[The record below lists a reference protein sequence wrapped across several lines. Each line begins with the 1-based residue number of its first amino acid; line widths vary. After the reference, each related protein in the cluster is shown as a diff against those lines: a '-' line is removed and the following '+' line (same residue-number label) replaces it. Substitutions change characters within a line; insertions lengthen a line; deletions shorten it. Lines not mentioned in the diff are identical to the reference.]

1 MKAEDRTMKVRR
13 IVALLLLGFL
23 FTQTSYAQRV
33 EVVAKPHSSKRAS
46 IYSAI
51 LPGMGQVYNRQIWKV
66 PIIYALGATTTYIAI
81 DNYRN
86 SIKFKDEYFNR
97 LNGNTSQL
105 LSDYASY
112 SDESILS
119 LHEAYNKN
127 FQLGIIVTGAVYLL
141 NIVDAMV
148 YGHLFD
154 FNINEDLSA
163 RIQPFAFSCF
173 GTTAPQF
180 GMTLSIGIK

>member
-1 MKAEDRTMKVRR
+1 MKARR

-33 EVVAKPHSSKRAS
+33 EGGLKPHSSKRAS

-86 SIKFKDEYFNR
+86 SIKFKNEYFNR

-127 FQLGIIVTGAVYLL
+127 FQLNQSFFAKKAEELGIKLPIEVVLPIVTPVQ
-141 NIVDAMV
+141 NQVV
-148 YGHLFD
+148 
-154 FNINEDLSA
+154 NNK
-163 RIQPFAFSCF
+163 PNPK
-173 GTTAPQF
+173 TNTNN
-180 GMTLSIGIK
+180 

>member
-1 MKAEDRTMKVRR
+1 MKARR
-13 IVALLLLGFL
+13 IIAFLLILV
-23 FTQTSYAQRV
+23 SIAQSLSAQQPTEPV
-33 EVVAKPHSSKRAS
+33 KAHSPKRAT

-51 LPGMGQVYNRQIWKV
+51 LPGMGQVYNKQAWKI

-81 DNYRN
+81 NNYQN
-86 SIKFKDEYFNR
+86 SIKFKNEYFNR
-97 LNGNTSQL
+97 LDGKTSEL
-105 LSDYASY
+105 LPDYSTY

-127 FQLGIIVTGAVYLL
+127 FQLSVMITGAVYLL

-154 FNINEDLSA
+154 FEINEDLGASI
-163 RIQPFAFSCF
+163 RPFATPSFGCFS
-173 GTTAPQF
+173 PSI
-180 GMTLSIGIK
+180 GMSLSIRMK